1 MKISLSKKQISDE
14 LSKIN
19 IHLDQI
25 ESFNEGTSKS
35 TYKIKTKKDI
45 IILKLF
51 SNSDYN
57 TIKDKINLL
66 HKISKHYKDTL
77 LPINSEPLIIHG
89 ITSYIY
95 KYFSGESFSKIRI
108 KNKSF
113 EFGKIVAGFDVA
125 LQKIPLN
132 QNMVSNA
139 DLLYIPG
146 QKYSDLGISELTN
159 MAIGMFK
166 TEISNI
172 DLRKIRKQYIH
183 KDLHYHNVVYNPSSK
198 EHLIVDMDGI
208 SIQYLPREIA
218 VSIGNLLLDPSDNF
232 SKINILDLMQGYNSI
247 LALNDEE
254 KKSIPLFIIQKKLG
268 EIDYLH
274 TQLSEINK
282 ENIEEIKS
290 IKKYIELS
298 QKALKYTLENYNILV
313 DFFLKNDFK
322 LLKK

>member
-1 MKISLSKKQISDE
+1 MNISLSKKQISDE

-19 IHLDQI
+19 IHLNQI
-25 ESFNEGTSKS
+25 ESFSEGTSKS
-35 TYKIKTKKDI
+35 TYKIKTKEDTM
-45 IILKLF
+45 ILKLF

-66 HKISKHYKDTL
+66 HKISKHYKHVV
-77 LPINSEPLIIHG
+77 LPTNCEPLIIQG
-89 ITSYIY
+89 VPSYIY
-95 KYFSGESFSKIRI
+95 KYFNGEIFSKIKI

-113 EFGKIVAGFDVA
+113 EFGKIVAEFDIA

-132 QNMVSNA
+132 QSVVSDA
-139 DLLYIPG
+139 DLLFLPN
-146 QKYSDLGISELTN
+146 QKYSDLEISKLTN

-172 DLRKIRKQYIH
+172 DLSKIRKQYIH
-183 KDLHYHNVVYNPSSK
+183 KDLHYHNVVYNPANR

-208 SIQYLPREIA
+208 SVQYLPREIA
-218 VSIGNLLLDPSDNF
+218 VSIGNLLLNPSNNF
-232 SKINILDLMQGYNSI
+232 SKINVLNLMQGYSSI

-290 IKKYIELS
+290 INNYIELS
-298 QKALKYTLENYNILV
+298 QKALKYTLENYDILV